1 MKSRIKISLF
11 FIGMIFL
18 ALPSQGQAIHDYV
31 EGEIILQMKPGV
43 MPVEVLKNLQVSNS
57 RATKPNLEKIAEA
70 PFTIYKLKLSSDQQ
84 ETNKLVEV
92 LRKDSRVLMVQKN
105 RKLKYRSIPNDPL
118 FSSQWQFKNTQSPGV
133 DYNIEKAWEITTGG
147 VTIFGDTIV
156 VAVLEDGIGRHD
168 DIVGNLWRN
177 HQEIPGDKI
186 DNDGNGY
193 VDDYNGWNIDTK
205 NDDVNL
211 DDRHGTS
218 VAGIIGAQGNNTIGV
233 TGVNWNVKIMSVV
246 TGEITEANV
255 ISAYSYVYTQRKL
268 YNESNGKKGAFIVA
282 TNSSWGIDRGKPSEA
297 PIWCSFY
304 DSLGSVGILNCAA
317 TINESINV
325 DEEGDLPT
333 TCSSNFLIAVTNV
346 NRNDIKTSSSGFG
359 KKNIDLGAFG
369 DATYNTTSSNKYAT
383 FTGTSAAT
391 PHVAGAIA
399 LAYSVPCSKLMN
411 EVRKDPANAAL
422 FLKHELLSSTKS
434 NASLAG
440 ITSAQGRLD
449 IGNFITKVNS
459 WCNECSAPLIDD
471 NYDVAEEGELRVS
484 IAEKPNNVKI
494 DLRIRVVGSAEW
506 TMYEN
511 VNANTIINGLRL
523 CNDYEYQLKTSC
535 DSSVLTDFQYSRF
548 ITSFGCCPQ
557 PVIQSIK
564 EDDNV
569 LFISLTQQDLV
580 DNSILEIREKDADK
594 WVYLP
599 FDIEYSVDELENCK
613 LYEYRLTNS
622 CLDGRSFSPIS
633 KESTFYTNCGNC
645 TAEAYCNDFN
655 FDNDQEWITSVGLGG
670 SLWESGKDEKGLG
683 SFLGYKVPKLERNKE
698 FDLEIIPGFLNQT
711 YQEFFKVYIDLNQD
725 AEFSA
730 NELLY
735 RSETRLPFVRDTI
748 LIPSDAKPGI
758 TRMRVI
764 MSFDD
769 NNIDCNAEENYGEI
783 EDYCVEILQS
793 VGVIESSDLNNEIS
807 ILNTIITN
815 NEIGIKTS
823 LTDSEVLTLSLYGLD
838 GRIFDQQQLFFGSQK
853 QQTTLNI
860 PQNLNAGLYILN
872 IQGKQTRKSFKVL
885 KP

>member
-18 ALPSQGQAIHDYV
+18 ALTSKGQAIHDYV
-31 EGEIILQMKPGV
+31 EGEIIIQMKPGV
-43 MPVEVLKNLQVSNS
+43 RPVEVLKNLQVSNS
-57 RATKPNLEKIAEA
+57 RAAKPTFEKIAEA
-70 PFTIYKLKLSSDQQ
+70 PFTIYKLKLSTDSNETDQLI
-84 ETNKLVEV
+84 NV
-92 LRKDSRVLMVQKN
+92 LRKDNRVLMVQKN
-105 RKLKYRSIPNDPL
+105 RRLKYRSIPNDPL
-118 FSSQWQFKNTQSPGV
+118 YNSQWQFKNTQTPGA
-133 DYNIEKAWEITTGG
+133 DYNIEAAWDITTGG
-147 VTIFGDTIV
+147 VTSFGDTIV
-156 VAVLEDGIGRHD
+156 VAVLEDGIGKHD
-168 DIVGNLWRN
+168 DIIGNLWKN
-177 HQEIPGDKI
+177 HHEIPGDKI
-186 DNDGNGY
+186 DNDGNGF
-193 VDDYNGWNIDTK
+193 VDDYNGWNIATK
-205 NDDVNL
+205 NDDVHL

-218 VAGIIGAQGNNTIGV
+218 VAGIIGAQGNNEIGV
-233 TGVNWNVKIMSVV
+233 SGVNWHVKIMSVV
-246 TGEITEANV
+246 TGDITEANV

-282 TNSSWGIDRGKPSEA
+282 TNSSWGIDRGKPSDA

-333 TCSSNFLIAVTNV
+333 TCSSNFLIAVTNI

-359 KKNIDLGAFG
+359 KKNIDIGAFG
-369 DATYNTTSSNKYAT
+369 DATYNVTSGNRYAT

-399 LAYSVPCSKLMN
+399 LAYSVPCSKLMD

-422 FLKHELLSSTKS
+422 FLKQQLLSSAKS

-449 IGNFITKVNS
+449 IGSFITKVNN
-459 WCNECSAPLIDD
+459 WCNDCSAPLIDD
-471 NYDVAEEGELRVS
+471 NYNVAEEGKLRVS
-484 IAEKPNNVKI
+484 ISEIPNNVRI
-494 DLRIRVVGSAEW
+494 DLRIRVEGSTEW

-511 VNANTIINGLRL
+511 VNTNTVINGLQL
-523 CNDYEYQLKTSC
+523 CNDYEYQLKSTC
-535 DSSVLTDFQYSRF
+535 GSSLLSDFQYSRF

-557 PVIQSIK
+557 PVIKSLEEI
-564 EDDNV
+564 DNV
-569 LFISLTQQDLV
+569 LYINLEEQSLV
-580 DNSILEIREKDADK
+580 DMNILEIREKDAAK
-594 WVYLP
+594 WESIS
-599 FDIEYSVDELENCK
+599 FDLESSIDELENCK
-613 LYEYRLTNS
+613 LYEYRLSNS

-633 KESTFYTNCGNC
+633 NANTFNTDCGSC
-645 TAEAYCNDFN
+645 TSDEYCNDFN
-655 FDNDQEWITSVGLGG
+655 FDNDQEWISSVGFGG
-670 SLWESGKDEKGLG
+670 SLWESAKDEKGLG
-683 SFLGYKVPKLERNKE
+683 LFLGYKVPKLERNKE

-711 YQEFFKVYIDLNQD
+711 YQEFFKVYIDLDQNK
-725 AEFSA
+725 AFSA

-735 RSETRLPFVRDTI
+735 KSETRLPFVRDTI
-748 LIPSDAKPGI
+748 LIPADAKPGI

-769 NNIDCNAEENYGEI
+769 NNIDCNLEENFGEI
-783 EDYCVEILQS
+783 EEYCVEILQS
-793 VGVIESSDLNNEIS
+793 VGITESSNQNNQVT

-823 LTDSEVLTLSLYGLD
+823 LIESETLTLSLYGLD
-838 GRIFDQQQLFFGSQK
+838 GRMFDQQKLFINAQN
-853 QQTTLNI
+853 QQITLNT
-860 PQNLNAGLYILN
+860 PPGLNTGLYILN